1 MEKERE
7 STLIAYFAIKGKEES
22 AATAKVSAKLQTVLT
37 EKGIKFDTFA
47 IVPTEEY
54 PTDPANF
61 ELATKT
67 EREAHARPELVGKY
81 SGMKDVKDIFL
92 VVPNWYDS
100 LPQGVFTF
108 LDTYDFAEKRIVP
121 VVISGGDGSKN
132 IVPELRNFLHK
143 VWIMPA
149 VDIHEKD
156 VDASDEA
163 VAKAVEEM
171 LEESKSKY

>member
-7 STLIAYFAIKGKEES
+7 ATLVAYFTIKGKEES
-22 AATAKVSAKLQTVLT
+22 AATAKVAAKLGKMLT
-37 EKGIKFDTFA
+37 EKGIKFDQFA

-61 ELATKT
+61 ELATRT
-67 EREAHARPELVGKY
+67 ERDNHSRPELVGKY

-100 LPQGVFTF
+100 VPQGVFTF
-108 LDTYDFAEKRIVP
+108 LDTYDFAEKRFVP
-121 VVISGGDGSKN
+121 VVISAGDGSKN

-156 VDASDEA
+156 VDNCDEA
-163 VAKAVEEM
+163 IAKAVEEM